1 LRKIKEVKVTA
12 YNLNDHT
19 IEEIESKK
27 LKVIGVQYNPV
38 SAGFNQVN
46 PILIKFS
53 KLLGR

>member
-1 LRKIKEVKVTA
+1 LPGRVPLKVTA

-27 LKVIGVQYNPV
+27 LKIIAVAYNPV

-46 PILIKFS
+46 AVLIKFS